1 MVKHRALFWC
11 SELIN
16 NKNFLLQSEDNLLSF
31 AGIPSQ
37 PWLWLEL
44 QFNPHRNSKLLQ
56 LRVATRLVLVTV
68 LLAAKEK
75 QFEMLIWQ
83 NDETP
88 VFHYRGISRENTT
101 IWEITCEKHPTQ
113 FLTHPIKGACTLHRR
128 MGLNRVQW
136 EMLSFPKNHSN
147 IFIFEA
153 LSLKI
158 AWIINGKVSK
168 TFQPW
173 H

>member
-1 MVKHRALFWC
+1 MTIC
-11 SELIN
+11 SP
-16 NKNFLLQSEDNLLSF
+16 LLASHHSSDW
-31 AGIPSQ
+31 P
-37 PWLWLEL
+37 EL
-44 QFNPHRNSKLLQ
+44 QFNPHRNSKLL
-56 LRVATRLVLVTV
+56 LLSVAIRFVLITV

-88 VFHYRGISRENTT
+88 VFHYRGISCENTA

-113 FLTHPIKGACTLHRR
+113 FLTHPIKGAWTLHSRL
-128 MGLNRVQW
+128 GLYRLQW
-136 EMLSFPKNHSN
+136 KMFNFPKNHSN

-158 AWIINGKVSK
+158 AWIINGKLSK